1 MRTINKNMVVLHLSS
16 QSTIGPLDAWNDRE
30 YVLPNQAA
38 MQLFL
43 PFSYKDIIDLP
54 LVEHSLSIVFVAFTH
69 SRHSY
74 WVPNICHTLCRALG
88 RWQCSKHYLS
98 SRILELSEQTHKL
111 SRYYHTVRC
120 MLWITKVNN
129 TYWTLA
135 TCQALSCALHMNDLF
150 YLHPDPMRQALTF
163 PSLCSWENRSMQTAR
178 SYCKRQNQTSNSGG
192 VTPGTCSL
200 NLSIML
206 LFYNITWRSV
216 GGIHVWGIF
225 GPRKAK
231 K

>member
-1 MRTINKNMVVLHLSS
+1 M
-16 QSTIGPLDAWNDRE
+16 
-30 YVLPNQAA
+30 
-38 MQLFL
+38 
-43 PFSYKDIIDLP
+43 
-54 LVEHSLSIVFVAFTH
+54 
-69 SRHSY
+69 
-74 WVPNICHTLCRALG
+74 PNICHTLCRALG
-88 RWQCSKHYLS
+88 RRQCSKHYLS
-98 SRILELSEQTHKL
+98 SRNLESSEQTHKL

-135 TCQALSCALHMNDLF
+135 TCQALSCVLHMNDLF
-150 YLHPDPMRQALTF
+150 YPHPDPLRQALTF
-163 PSLCSWENRSMQTAR
+163 PSLCSWGNRSMETAR

-200 NLSIML
+200 NLSAML
-206 LFYNITWRSV
+206 LFCNITWRSV

-231 K
+231 KVNLDREKELLRREKGRNASKADWVAELCSIPWPGTMGWGKLNKQPAVIPHRAIGGWPL